1 MITARAWST
10 TSSAYR
16 WADRRAASCRAVMR
30 SAAGRAAGVR
40 DLTARGQELPV
51 VVERM
56 EREPQDAPGAGL
68 LDLAVRG
75 APAER
80 PELPASGPDDDLPD
94 SPRPLLGAGRVLGSE
109 PFVVVVVAVDHEV
122 GMGSVEEV
130 PERGHL
136 EVVAMLTRAEPRV
149 MPEGHRAARLARLE
163 VRGEPA
169 PLRRGRVATADVR
182 TVGVEDDDM
191 PRPEVHRVP
200 RDAVRSS
207 PRAEVPEIAA
217 GARR

>member
-1 MITARAWST
+1 MLVSVTELRSWPTRPAEWKVEPDVSSARSTSTMSVQPRSARWYAIDVPPTPPPMITARAWST

-56 EREPQDAPGAGL
+56 EREPQHSPRASL
-68 LDLAVRG
+68 LELAVRG
-75 APAER
+75 PPAER

-122 GMGSVEEV
+122 GMGSVE
-130 PERGHL
+130 
-136 EVVAMLTRAEPRV
+136 
-149 MPEGHRAARLARLE
+149 
-163 VRGEPA
+163 
-169 PLRRGRVATADVR
+169 DV
-182 TVGVEDDDM
+182 
-191 PRPEVHRVP
+191 
-200 RDAVRSS
+200 
-207 PRAEVPEIAA
+207 
-217 GARR
+217 